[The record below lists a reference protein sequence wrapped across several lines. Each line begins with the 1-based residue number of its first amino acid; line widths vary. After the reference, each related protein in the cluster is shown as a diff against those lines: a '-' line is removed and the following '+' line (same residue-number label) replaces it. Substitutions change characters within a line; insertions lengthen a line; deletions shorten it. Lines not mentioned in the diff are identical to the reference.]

1 MWELLESNSLLD
13 SGEDTKSLQII
24 RHGLNLKN
32 ENFWDNFISIC
43 KNVEALSQL
52 LNVPEHVVRNWPASI
67 KNNLEKI
74 QDNKVQKK
82 IIPTDEPNIIK

>member
-1 MWELLESNSLLD
+1 MD
-13 SGEDTKSLQII
+13 DYII
-24 RHGLNLKN
+24 IPD
-32 ENFWDNFISIC
+32 F
-43 KNVEALSQL
+43 
-52 LNVPEHVVRNWPASI
+52 NVPEHVVRNWPASI